1 MMVQVGVTGGNIP
14 HRLVVFQKIHWAYM
28 ICPAM
33 SGSGVGTG
41 MIKTVTVN
49 LLETIQK
56 VHQQAPAAC
65 TVAVAG
71 PASSS
76 SSCGV
81 PIAAATRRSSGATFS
96 VSASSVRSD

>member
-71 PASSS
+71 TPTRST
-76 SSCGV
+76 CGV